1 MTVHRHTSEERS
13 KEIIELLVLEIFPSR
28 MSLALVL
35 RARAILLGSKAV
47 VVGFFLSVNEDRV
60 GIGDFF
66 EDILGAFVMT
76 FVPSYWFLSGWK
88 RSASKR

>member
-1 MTVHRHTSEERS
+1 MT
-13 KEIIELLVLEIFPSR
+13 
-28 MSLALVL
+28 LALVL

-47 VVGFFLSVNEDRV
+47 IVGFFLSVNEDRV

-76 FVPSYWFLSGWK
+76 FVPSY
-88 RSASKR
+88 